1 LTGLS
6 MKRFLT
12 ISVLLQTVTCL
23 MTLVLVTVFAG
34 YAVRALESRE
44 QARRVPVIVDI
55 SDDLFA
61 AIQTFRIER
70 GTVYTALQTAAVLD
84 RDAQKEIVELRATS
98 TKSFDSTLAKLK
110 AVTVQGAGPVIDEIN
125 DIRSALAEGR
135 REVDPALQQP
145 KDQRP
150 ASLAAKWIATT
161 GDVIRVFDHLSDLLE
176 TELSQDDVFIADM
189 IRLKQ
194 LVWSLRSD
202 SGDERLM
209 GREAMVS
216 GKRLTDQQR
225 RQFAVLEGRILGAW
239 RRVLDEVRLTKM
251 APELKAAIEAA
262 DKIYFS
268 EYRAIWNRLIED
280 MAAGKRIDMSPR
292 EWTKLATPGRD
303 ALFMVSKTAFALA
316 RAHAAEQFKAAEKNF
331 LAAILFMILFSLI
344 GVLTV
349 LYVSRGVVRPISL
362 ITNTMRLVA
371 DGNLTCE
378 IPFEHRKD
386 EIGFLARALR
396 IFRTNAIEAQ
406 LLYLEKIGAETANR
420 TKSEFLANVSHELR
434 TPLNAIIGFSEVMQR
449 KMFGPLSERYSGY
462 ATDIFNSGRHLL
474 ELINEILDL
483 SKLEAGQFELYEE
496 EVDVVAAVEACLH
509 LVEAQAQKS
518 KIRLSTALD
527 PNAGLIRADERRMRQ
542 ILINLLSNAVKFTP
556 DGGQVRVRSF
566 MKDGALMIAVSD
578 SGIGIA
584 AKDIPK
590 VMTSFGQVESKVSR
604 KYEGSGLGLPLAK
617 HLVELHGGTLTI
629 ESQVDVGTTV
639 TIMLPSDRIVL
650 PGPRAPAILAQA

>member
-1 LTGLS
+1 

-12 ISVLLQTVTCL
+12 ISVLLRTVTCL
-23 MTLVLVTVFAG
+23 MTLVLVAVFAG

-55 SDDLFA
+55 SNDLFA
-61 AIQTFRIER
+61 AVQTFRVER
-70 GTVYTALQTAAVLD
+70 GTVYTALQTTAVLD
-84 RDAQKEIVELRATS
+84 PDAQKEIVELRAVS
-98 TKSFDSTLAKLK
+98 TKSFDSTLAKLR
-110 AVTVQGAGPVIDEIN
+110 AVAVQNAAPLIEEIDKSRN
-125 DIRSALAEGR
+125 ALVER
-135 REVDPALQQP
+135 RRDADAALLQTI
-145 KDQRP
+145 DRRP
-150 ASLAAKWIATT
+150 AGLAAEWIATT
-161 GDVIRVFDHLSDLLE
+161 GDVIRVLDRLSDVLE

-202 SGDERLM
+202 SGDERLL
-209 GREAMVS
+209 GREAMVK
-216 GKRLTDQQR
+216 GQRLTDQQR
-225 RQFAVLEGRILGAW
+225 RNFAVLEGRILGAW
-239 RRVLDEVRLTKM
+239 NRVQDEVRLTKM
-251 APELKAAIEAA
+251 PLQLKGAIDAA
-262 DKIYFS
+262 DRLYFS
-268 EYRAIWNRLIED
+268 EYRAVWDRFIAD
-280 MAAGKRIDMSPR
+280 MSAGKRVDMSQR

-303 ALFMVSKTAFALA
+303 AVFMVSKTAFALA
-316 RAHAAEQFKAAEKNF
+316 RSHAGEQFKAAEKNF
-331 LAAILFMILFSLI
+331 FAAILSMMLFTLI
-344 GVLTV
+344 GGLTV
-349 LYVSRGVVRPISL
+349 LYVSRGVVRPITL

-371 DGNLTCE
+371 DGDLTCE

-396 IFRTNAIEAQ
+396 IFRANAIETQQ
-406 LLYLEKIGAETANR
+406 LHLEKIGAETANR

-449 KMFGPLSERYSGY
+449 KMFGPLSDRYSDY
-462 ATDIFNSGRHLL
+462 ANDIFNSGSHLL

-496 EVDVVAAVEACLH
+496 EVDLVVTVEACLH

-518 KIRLSTALD
+518 KVRLSHTLD
-527 PNAGLIRADERRMRQ
+527 PEVRLIRADERRTRQ

-556 DGGQVRVRSF
+556 EGGQVRVSSF
-566 MKDGALMIAVSD
+566 VKDGALMIEVKD

-584 AKDIPK
+584 AADIPK
-590 VMTSFGQVESKVSR
+590 VMTSFGQVESKISR

-639 TIMLPSDRIVL
+639 TILLPADRIIV
-650 PGPRAPAILAQA
+650 PSSRAPATLARA